1 MQYIF
6 LWLDWILNKDEK
18 DKKIYDTGVVIIFL
32 AILKIR
38 DAW

>member
-6 LWLDWILNKDEK
+6 LWLDRILNKDEK
-18 DKKIYDTGVVIIFL
+18 DKRIYDTGVVIIFL

>member
-6 LWLDWILNKDEK
+6 LWLDRILNKDEK